1 MFALQEPPLARVSCW
16 NGVGHMPCRHEDNA
30 LPTESK
36 FLMTFT
42 EAAAQVLRLVGKPLH
57 YKEITDVAIEKNLL
71 SHVGKSPDVTMGARL
86 AALVKK
92 GDKENPLVRVRPGVF
107 ALREWDQAMIDKG
120 LQDRT
125 PALEKLAGQEVN
137 FADIA
142 LERKSGSDNSS
153 PSGASR
159 EDEEEEALAAPSE
172 EERVR
177 ADLAAHGSELF
188 ASEDD
193 DDLPIFG
200 AASAAAAPQAA
211 ADDADARR
219 GGGRGRRRRGRG
231 RSGEERGGDD
241 LPAYTVSDAPAELPP
256 EVVQEVEARAQE
268 REERTA
274 DERFDNEQPEPRRE
288 ERAPG
293 RDERFA
299 RDGRGGRDRGAE
311 RDRGGDRSAERDR
324 GGERDRGAD
333 RGDRNVERPGVERST
348 ASLDDVVGRDL
359 ADAVES
365 IVAGFDRNRGPV
377 AVQTLV
383 DAAARRGRYAGEL
396 SVGQGLMLGA
406 ARADN
411 LRRGAEGRRPR
422 FRISGN
428 RLALTEWQMDPEL
441 LRIEREVTSL
451 VDRYRDVSRRSLL
464 RLLQELPQRGLGEL
478 TLLLLEHC
486 GFSELTSVRRQG
498 AHGAEM
504 HFSGKLKSASSEVR
518 TAIVV
523 RRDGREVGRE
533 RVTELRGSLHHYGP
547 AYAGWI
553 ITTGQVLSGAR
564 EEAGSPGAAPVAVL
578 DGMGLAELCERYSVG
593 VAKHQ
598 LSLPLPDFDVLE
610 GLR

>member
-1 MFALQEPPLARVSCW
+1 
-16 NGVGHMPCRHEDNA
+16 
-30 LPTESK
+30 
-36 FLMTFT
+36 MTFT

-142 LERKSGSDNSS
+142 LERKSGADASS
-153 PSGASR
+153 SGGAR
-159 EDEEEEALAAPSE
+159 EDEEDSALLAPSE

-193 DDLPIFG
+193 DDEPIFG
-200 AASAAAAPQAA
+200 AASAAPAPVAPV
-211 ADDADARR
+211 DDAGGDGRR
-219 GGGRGRRRRGRG
+219 RGRRRRGRG
-231 RSGEERGGDD
+231 RSEERGGDD

-256 EVVQEVEARAQE
+256 ELAQEVEARE
-268 REERTA
+268 VSREDRVA
-274 DERFDNEQPEPRRE
+274 DERFDNDAPVEARRE
-288 ERAPG
+288 ERAP
-293 RDERFA
+293 REERFA
-299 RDGRGGRDRGAE
+299 QGGRGRDRE
-311 RDRGGDRSAERDR
+311 RDRE
-324 GGERDRGAD
+324 
-333 RGDRNVERPGVERST
+333 RGDRERAERAERERGERERAERPAPAERS
-348 ASLDDVVGRDL
+348 AAPLDEVVGKDL

-365 IVAGFDRNRGPV
+365 IVGGFDRNRGPV

-411 LRRGAEGRRPR
+411 LRRAADGRRPR

-441 LRIEREVTSL
+441 LRIERDVTSL
-451 VDRYRDVSRRSLL
+451 VERYREVSRRSLL
-464 RLLQELPQRGLGEL
+464 RMLQDLPQRGLGEL
-478 TLLLLEHC
+478 VLLLLEHC
-486 GFSELTSVRRQG
+486 GFSELSSVRRQG

-533 RVTELRGSLHHYGP
+533 RVTELRGALHHYGP
-547 AYAGWI
+547 AHAGWI

-564 EEAGSPGAAPVAVL
+564 EEANAAGAAPVAVL
-578 DGMGLAELCERYSVG
+578 DGMALAELCERYSVG
-593 VAKHQ
+593 VARYQ

>member
-1 MFALQEPPLARVSCW
+1 
-16 NGVGHMPCRHEDNA
+16 
-30 LPTESK
+30 
-36 FLMTFT
+36 MTFT

-107 ALREWDQAMIDKG
+107 ALREWDQAMIEKG

-142 LERKSGSDNSS
+142 LERKSGTETSS
-153 PSGASR
+153 PSASGG
-159 EDEEEEALAAPSE
+159 DEEEVLAAPSE

-193 DDLPIFG
+193 DDEPIFG
-200 AASAAAAPQAA
+200 GASSAAAPAA
-211 ADDADARR
+211 AATDDAAAGDGRR
-219 GGGRGRRRRGRG
+219 RGRRRRGRG
-231 RSGEERGGDD
+231 RGGEERGADD
-241 LPAYTVSDAPAELPP
+241 LPAYTVSDAPAELPA
-256 EVVQEVEARAQE
+256 EVIQEVEARGL
-268 REERTA
+268 REERTP
-274 DERFDNEQPEPRRE
+274 DERFDNEKPPEPRRD
-288 ERAPG
+288 ERAP

-299 RDGRGGRDRGAE
+299 RDGRG
-311 RDRGGDRSAERDR
+311 
-324 GGERDRGAD
+324 RDRGAD
-333 RGDRNVERPGVERST
+333 RGGDRGADRGGDRGADRSADRGGDRGADRSADRGGDRGAERNADRGADRSGDRGDRGAERST
-348 ASLDDVVGRDL
+348 ASLNEAVGKDL

-365 IVAGFDRNRGPV
+365 LVAGFDRNRGPV
-377 AVQTLV
+377 AVQTVV

-396 SVGQGLMLGA
+396 TLGQGIVLGA

-411 LRRGAEGRRPR
+411 LRRSAEGLRPR
-422 FRISGN
+422 FRLSGN

-441 LRIEREVTSL
+441 LRIERDLAGL
-451 VDRYRDVSRRSLL
+451 VERYREVSRRSFL
-464 RLLQELPQRGLGEL
+464 RLLQDLPQRGLGEL
-478 TLLLLEHC
+478 VVLLLEHS
-486 GFSELTSVRRQG
+486 GFTDLQSVRRQG
-498 AHGAEM
+498 SHGAEM
-504 HFSGKLKSASSEVR
+504 HFSGKLKSAGNDVR

-533 RVTELRGSLHHYGP
+533 RVTELRGALHHYGP
-547 AYAGWI
+547 AHAGWI
-553 ITTGQVLSGAR
+553 LTTGQVLSGAR
-564 EEAGSPGAAPVAVL
+564 EEASSPGAAPVAVL
-578 DGMGLAELCERYSVG
+578 DGLGLAELCEKHGVG
-593 VAKHQ
+593 VGQQK
-598 LSLPLPDFDVLE
+598 LLLPLPDLDVLE

>member
-1 MFALQEPPLARVSCW
+1 
-16 NGVGHMPCRHEDNA
+16 
-30 LPTESK
+30 
-36 FLMTFT
+36 MTFT

-107 ALREWDQAMIDKG
+107 ALREWDQAMIEKG

-142 LERKSGSDNSS
+142 LERKSSADNSS
-153 PSGASR
+153 PSGAPGG
-159 EDEEEEALAAPSE
+159 EEEEVLAAPSE

-200 AASAAAAPQAA
+200 AGAAAAAAPAPAA
-211 ADDADARR
+211 GGDDASGDRR
-219 GGGRGRRRRGRG
+219 GRGRRRRGRG
-231 RSGEERGGDD
+231 RGGEERGGDD

-256 EVVQEVEARAQE
+256 EVAQEVEARALE

-274 DERFDNEQPEPRRE
+274 DERFDNEQPEQPRA
-288 ERAPG
+288 ERSGG

-299 RDGRGGRDRGAE
+299 RDGRGRDRD
-311 RDRGGDRSAERDR
+311 RDRGGDRDRDR
-324 GGERDRGAD
+324 GGDRDRGRDRDGDRDRGAA
-333 RGDRNVERPGVERST
+333 PGVERST
-348 ASLDDVVGRDL
+348 ASLDDVVGKDL

-411 LRRGAEGRRPR
+411 LRRAAEGRRPR
-422 FRISGN
+422 FRVSGN

-441 LRIEREVTSL
+441 LRIEREMSTL

-464 RLLQELPQRGLGEL
+464 RMLQDLPQRGLGEL
-478 TLLLLEHC
+478 VVLLLEHC
-486 GFSELTSVRRQG
+486 GFTELSSVRRQG

-504 HFSGKLKSASSEVR
+504 HFTGKLKNVSSEVR

-533 RVTELRGSLHHYGP
+533 RVTELRGALHHYGP
-547 AYAGWI
+547 AHAGWI

-564 EEAGSPGAAPVAVL
+564 EEANAPGAAPVAVL
-578 DGMGLAELCERYSVG
+578 DGVGLAELCERFSVG
-593 VAKHQ
+593 VAKHHT
-598 LSLPLPDFDVLE
+598 SLPLPDFDVLE

>member
-1 MFALQEPPLARVSCW
+1 
-16 NGVGHMPCRHEDNA
+16 
-30 LPTESK
+30 
-36 FLMTFT
+36 MTFT

-107 ALREWDQAMIDKG
+107 ALREWDQAMIEKG

-125 PALEKLAGQEVN
+125 PALEKLAGQELN

-142 LERKSGSDNSS
+142 LERKSGEAHSA
-153 PSGASR
+153 PSAEG
-159 EDEEEEALAAPSE
+159 DEEEEVLAAPSE

-193 DDLPIFG
+193 DDVPIFG
-200 AASAAAAPQAA
+200 GSASPAQPAAAAA
-211 ADDADARR
+211 ADDGER
-219 GGGRGRRRRGRG
+219 GGRGRRRRRGRG
-231 RSGEERGGDD
+231 RAGEERGGDD

-256 EVVQEVEARAQE
+256 EVAQEVEARVQE
-268 REERTA
+268 REERGSGDEGEERTP
-274 DERFDNEQPEPRRE
+274 DERFDNDVPEPRRE
-288 ERAPG
+288 ER
-293 RDERFA
+293 FA
-299 RDGRGGRDRGAE
+299 RGRDRDRD
-311 RDRGGDRSAERDR
+311 RDRGRDRDRDRDRDR
-324 GGERDRGAD
+324 GD
-333 RGDRNVERPGVERST
+333 RPGVERSG
-348 ASLDDVVGRDL
+348 ASLDDVVGKDL

-411 LRRGAEGRRPR
+411 LRRGAEGKRPR
-422 FRISGN
+422 FRVSGN

-441 LRIEREVTSL
+441 LRIERDVTSL
-451 VDRYRDVSRRSLL
+451 VERYREVSRRSLL
-464 RLLQELPQRGLGEL
+464 RHLQELPQRGLGEL
-478 TLLLLEHC
+478 VLLLLEHC
-486 GFSELTSVRRQG
+486 GFSELNAVRRQG
-498 AHGAEM
+498 SHGAEM

-533 RVTELRGSLHHYGP
+533 RVTELRGALHHYGP
-547 AYAGWI
+547 AHAGWI

-564 EEAGSPGAAPVAVL
+564 EEANAPGAAPVAVL
-578 DGMGLAELCERYSVG
+578 DGMALAELCERYSVG
-593 VAKHQ
+593 VAKHH
-598 LSLPLPDFDVLE
+598 LALPLPDFDVLE

>member
-1 MFALQEPPLARVSCW
+1 
-16 NGVGHMPCRHEDNA
+16 
-30 LPTESK
+30 
-36 FLMTFT
+36 MTFT

-107 ALREWDQAMIDKG
+107 ALREWDQAMIEKG

-153 PSGASR
+153 PSGAPR

-188 ASEDD
+188 ASEED

-200 AASAAAAPQAA
+200 TGSAAPAPQVV
-211 ADDADARR
+211 DDAAGDR
-219 GGGRGRRRRGRG
+219 GRGAGRGRRRRGRG

-256 EVVQEVEARAQE
+256 EVAQEVQARAQE
-268 REERTA
+268 REERTP
-274 DERFDNEQPEPRRE
+274 DERFDNEQPEPRA
-288 ERAPG
+288 ERAPA
-293 RDERFA
+293 RDERSA
-299 RDGRGGRDRGAE
+299 RDGRGGRDRDRGAE
-311 RDRGGDRSAERDR
+311 RDRGGDRDR
-324 GGERDRGAD
+324 GAERDRGAD
-333 RGDRNVERPGVERST
+333 RAGVDRPGVERST
-348 ASLDDVVGRDL
+348 ASLDEVVGKDL

-396 SVGQGLMLGA
+396 AVGQGLMLGA

-411 LRRGAEGRRPR
+411 LRRTAEGRRPR

-478 TLLLLEHC
+478 VLLLLEHC

-533 RVTELRGSLHHYGP
+533 RVTELRGALHHYGP
-547 AYAGWI
+547 AHAGWI

-578 DGMGLAELCERYSVG
+578 DGVGLAELCERYSVG
-593 VAKHQ
+593 MAKHE
-598 LSLPLPDFDVLE
+598 LALPLPDFDVLE

>member
-1 MFALQEPPLARVSCW
+1 
-16 NGVGHMPCRHEDNA
+16 
-30 LPTESK
+30 
-36 FLMTFT
+36 MTFT

-107 ALREWDQAMIDKG
+107 ALREWDQAMIEKG

-142 LERKSGSDNSS
+142 LERKSGADNSS
-153 PSGASR
+153 PSGAPG
-159 EDEEEEALAAPSE
+159 EDEEEALAAPSE

-200 AASAAAAPQAA
+200 AGSAAPAPVVAV
-211 ADDADARR
+211 DD
-219 GGGRGRRRRGRG
+219 GGDRGRGRGRRRGRG
-231 RSGEERGGDD
+231 RGRGGEERGGDD

-256 EVVQEVEARAQE
+256 EVAQEVEARVQE
-268 REERTA
+268 RDERTA
-274 DERFDNEQPEPRRE
+274 DERFDNEQPEPRPQ
-288 ERAPG
+288 ERTG
-293 RDERFA
+293 QSERLA
-299 RDGRGGRDRGAE
+299 RDGRGRDRDRGAD
-311 RDRGGDRSAERDR
+311 RDRGGDRDRSDRDR
-324 GGERDRGAD
+324 GDRDRGAAE
-333 RGDRNVERPGVERST
+333 RGAVERGGAERST
-348 ASLDDVVGRDL
+348 ASLDDVVGKDL

-396 SVGQGLMLGA
+396 SVGQGLLLGA

-411 LRRGAEGRRPR
+411 LRRAAEGKRPR
-422 FRISGN
+422 FRVSGS

-441 LRIEREVTSL
+441 LRIERDMTSL
-451 VDRYRDVSRRSLL
+451 VERYREVSRRSLL
-464 RLLQELPQRGLGEL
+464 RLLQDLPQRGLGEL
-478 TLLLLEHC
+478 VLLLLEHC
-486 GFSELTSVRRQG
+486 GFTELTSVRRQG
-498 AHGAEM
+498 SHGAEM

-533 RVTELRGSLHHYGP
+533 RVTELRGALHHYGP
-547 AYAGWI
+547 AHAGWI

-564 EEAGSPGAAPVAVL
+564 EEANAPGAAPVAVL
-578 DGMGLAELCERYSVG
+578 DGMALAELCERHSVG

-598 LSLPLPDFDVLE
+598 LPLPLPDFDILE